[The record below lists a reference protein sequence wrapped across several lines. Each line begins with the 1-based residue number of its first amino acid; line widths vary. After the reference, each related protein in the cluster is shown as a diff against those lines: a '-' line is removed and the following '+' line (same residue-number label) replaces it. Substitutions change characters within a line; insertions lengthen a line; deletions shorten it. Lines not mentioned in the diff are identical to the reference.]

1 MHQLEV
7 VAILFA
13 LKLMYPERV
22 YLLRGNHEF
31 RDMNE
36 KMGED
41 GFLSHCESRLGV
53 VTPGRWGRIYDAIH
67 ASFDLLPLAARI
79 GGAVL
84 VLHGGVGDGSWDLDT
99 LQSIKRPLQAAQ
111 V

>member
-41 GFLSHCESRLGV
+41 GFLYNKYYPSPEM
-53 VTPGRWGRIYDAIH
+53 H
-67 ASFDLLPLAARI
+67 ALAAEMLTPACLRVT
-79 GGAVL
+79 GG
-84 VLHGGVGDGSWDLDT
+84 
-99 LQSIKRPLQAAQ
+99 
-111 V
+111 